1 MLEDLLEEAMIVE
14 GDQPLSKIIPNIK
27 EKCVIVKEKNKYIG
41 VVDDRILRRKL
52 RAFAFSDRTKVKGI
66 AQKAPLINGNEP
78 LWKIASLFV
87 TTGLRA
93 LPFEKE
99 GKVEKVLRREKF
111 LSFIAQKEKQNI
123 QKVKAIEVATIPV
136 KTIEGE
142 ATIAEALKK
151 MRELGINRLV
161 VEEEKG
167 FGIITSFDIAKRL
180 MINKSRTNVSFI
192 EERRSTL
199 QTKVKEFM
207 QKDVK
212 TINYDS
218 SVEEAIQK
226 MLSNNISSL
235 VVVHGSK
242 PIGIL
247 TIRDILEKLFISTS
261 SEAKVEVIAEDE
273 RSYAQREEIR
283 NELIKILKRFEGV
296 EGLLLRIKK
305 GRLYEL
311 KLSVFIKNKKIFIQC
326 KNYKLY
332 DALNECFSLLK
343 KEISSFKEF
352 QKDKIEKRKRIQ
364 SSVELLITVGIA
376 LGILLPII
384 LVAYSQASA
393 SSLSLNSV
401 QAYATAQ
408 KIASVA
414 AIVGAQGEP
423 TQQTIQVFIPPRVH
437 AIYIGSKTSVVG
449 NSITIQLETTGGLSD
464 ITAYSPVNVSGTINY
479 LGPGTYFLTVK
490 AYNYCPLKPS
500 VSCVFINSTV

>member
-1 MLEDLLEEAMIVE
+1 MLKDFFDEALVVE
-14 GDQPLSKIIPNIK
+14 TDQPLSKIISNIK
-27 EKCVIVKEKNKYIG
+27 EKCVIVKEENKYVGI
-41 VVDDRILRRKL
+41 VDDRILRRNL
-52 RAFAFSDRTKVKGI
+52 RAFAFSDRTKLKGI
-66 AQKAPLINGNEP
+66 AKKAPIINGNEP
-78 LWKIASLFV
+78 TWKIASLFV

-93 LPFEKE
+93 LPVEEK

-111 LSFIAQKEKQNI
+111 LAFLEEKERQNLQKI
-123 QKVKAIEVATIPV
+123 KVIEVATIPV
-136 KTIEGE
+136 KTINGE
-142 ATIAEALKK
+142 ASVAEALKR

-161 VEEEKG
+161 VEDEKG
-167 FGIITSFDIAKRL
+167 FGIITSFDIARRL
-180 MINKSRTNVSFI
+180 MINKSRTNISFI
-192 EERRSTL
+192 EQRKSTL

-207 QKDVK
+207 ERNVK
-212 TINYDS
+212 TISFSNNVD
-218 SVEEAIQK
+218 EAINS

-235 VVVHGSK
+235 VVVQDSK

-247 TIRDILEKLFISTS
+247 TIRDILEKVFVTKT
-261 SEAKVEVIAEDE
+261 EETKVEVIAEDE
-273 RSYAQREEIR
+273 RSYEQREEIKKR
-283 NELIKILKRFEGV
+283 LIEIVKRFNV
-296 EGLLLRIKK
+296 EGALLRIKK

-311 KLSVFIKNKKIFIQC
+311 KLSLFLKRNKIFIQC

-332 DALNECFSLLK
+332 DALNECFELAKRKLSQTK
-343 KEISSFKEF
+343 DF
-352 QKDKIEKRKRIQ
+352 QVERIEKRKRKLQ
-364 SSVELLITVGIA
+364 SSVELLITVGVA

-393 SSLSLNSV
+393 TSLSLNSA

-423 TQQTIQVFIPPRVH
+423 ATQTVQVFIPPRVH
-437 AIYIGSKTSVVG
+437 AIYIGSKTSQVG

-479 LGPGTYFLTVK
+479 LGSGIYLLTFR